1 MVSGSFHT
9 LSGESFHLL
18 LALLVHYRSG
28 GVFSLGS
35 EFSQLH
41 DTHPSATTLVQSY
54 YAIFTVTGLSPSMAI
69 RSRILYLRIALFVD
83 CP

>member
-9 LSGESFHLL
+9 LLRESFHLL

-35 EFSQLH
+35 EFSRIH
-41 DTHPSATTLVQSY
+41 DTHPSATTLEQSY
-54 YAIFTVTGLSPSMAI
+54 YTHITVTGLSPSLAI
-69 RSRILYLRIALFVD
+69 RSRILHLLVVLFN
-83 CP
+83 